1 MKKQDGCPGFSGRF
15 REPYLR
21 EMSMELRQL
30 RYFVTVVEEKTVT
43 AAAEKLNMTQPPLT
57 AQLKLLEKELNCS
70 LFQRKERRLQV
81 TEAGKHFYQKA
92 AVILGMCDAAAKEM
106 RDFDSGVAGTLQIGV
121 VSSVQEGIFT
131 RWLTAFAGTYPE
143 IRYEIYSANTYQLLE
158 QVRTGQLDLAVV
170 RTPFSARDIEQK
182 VLGEESLMA
191 VGMPDFFDGGNSFPF
206 PDGENGTEAAENAAV
221 QPDELLQENI
231 TLRELEG
238 KPLIL
243 YRRWEQILRAGF
255 EAEGLL
261 PEIRCCTDTAQATLA
276 LAGGGLG
283 IGILPAS
290 AVSAATRAQME
301 VRVLREANLSSRIVM
316 ICQKPELLSRTAR
329 LFWEFME
336 ENVLPEQL

>member
-1 MKKQDGCPGFSGRF
+1 
-15 REPYLR
+15 
-21 EMSMELRQL
+21 MELRQL

-70 LFQRKERRLQV
+70 LFQRKGRRLQV

-92 AVILGMCDAAAKEM
+92 AVIRGMCDAAAQEM

-170 RTPFSARDIEQK
+170 RTPFSARDIGQK
-182 VLGEESLMA
+182 VLGKESLMA
-191 VGMPDFFDGGNSFPF
+191 VGMPDFFDGGNAPRP
-206 PDGENGTEAAENAAV
+206 PDRA
-221 QPDELLQENI
+221 I

-255 EAEGLL
+255 EAEGLF

-301 VRVLREANLSSRIVM
+301 VRVLREASLSSRIVM

-336 ENVLPEQL
+336 ENVLPEQ

>member
-1 MKKQDGCPGFSGRF
+1 M
-15 REPYLR
+15 
-21 EMSMELRQL
+21 
-30 RYFVTVVEEKTVT
+30 
-43 AAAEKLNMTQPPLT
+43 
-57 AQLKLLEKELNCS
+57 
-70 LFQRKERRLQV
+70 

-170 RTPFSARDIEQK
+170 RTPFSARDIGQK

-191 VGMPDFFDGGNSFPF
+191 VGMPDFFDGGNAPRP
-206 PDGENGTEAAENAAV
+206 PDRA
-221 QPDELLQENI
+221 I

-255 EAEGLL
+255 EAEGLF

-301 VRVLREANLSSRIVM
+301 VRVLREASLSSRIVM

-336 ENVLPEQL
+336 ENVLPEQ

>member
-1 MKKQDGCPGFSGRF
+1 MKKQDGCPCFSERF

-21 EMSMELRQL
+21 EISMELRQL

-70 LFQRKERRLQV
+70 LFQRKGRRLQV

-170 RTPFSARDIEQK
+170 RTPFSARDIGQK

-191 VGMPDFFDGGNSFPF
+191 VGMPDFFDGGNAPRP
-206 PDGENGTEAAENAAV
+206 PDRAIA
-221 QPDELLQENI
+221 
-231 TLRELEG
+231 LRELEG

-255 EAEGLL
+255 EAEGLF

-301 VRVLREANLSSRIVM
+301 VRVLREASLSSRIVM

-336 ENVLPEQL
+336 ENVLPEQ

>member
-1 MKKQDGCPGFSGRF
+1 
-15 REPYLR
+15 
-21 EMSMELRQL
+21 MELRQL

-57 AQLKLLEKELNCS
+57 AQLKLLEKELYCS
-70 LFQRKERRLQV
+70 LFQRKGRRLQV

-170 RTPFSARDIEQK
+170 RTPFSARDIGQK

-191 VGMPDFFDGGNSFPF
+191 VGMPDFFDGGNAPRP
-206 PDGENGTEAAENAAV
+206 PDRA
-221 QPDELLQENI
+221 I

-255 EAEGLL
+255 EAEGLF

-301 VRVLREANLSSRIVM
+301 VRVLREASLSSRIVM

-336 ENVLPEQL
+336 ENVLPEQ